1 MCRAARNR
9 GIDIFSGYGMSETC
23 PVLTI
28 AQVAPDLMGTDE
40 EVELRCKTGRP
51 LPLVQLRVVDEQMN
65 DVPADG
71 SSVGEI
77 VVRSP
82 WLTQGYWKDS
92 RNSETL
98 WKNGYLHTGDVAN
111 LDSNNYVAI
120 TDRMKDVI
128 KIGGEWLSSLELEDV
143 INLHPAV
150 SEVAVIGAAD
160 DKWGE
165 KPLALIVVNDG
176 VEQPQP
182 KEMVAHVKSFIDK
195 GLMSKL
201 ALLLEI
207 KYIDQIAKT
216 SVGKINK
223 KVLRES
229 FL

>member
-1 MCRAARNR
+1 
-9 GIDIFSGYGMSETC
+9 
-23 PVLTI
+23 
-28 AQVAPDLMGTDE
+28 
-40 EVELRCKTGRP
+40 
-51 LPLVQLRVVDEQMN
+51 
-65 DVPADG
+65 
-71 SSVGEI
+71 
-77 VVRSP
+77 
-82 WLTQGYWKDS
+82 
-92 RNSETL
+92 
-98 WKNGYLHTGDVAN
+98 
-111 LDSNNYVAI
+111 VAI